1 MARKL
6 TFALDGTEVVQ
17 TTETTNDKDEIER
30 SVSRLGARDVV
41 LEHLTEQ
48 AAEAKAH
55 LDGVTAATEGEK
67 SVAPTGPVGKASQ
80 YHLRAGKVYC
90 TEIDRRTDGKFTSA
104 RMRVLGARSNV
115 LAHAVERHGE
125 LAGMQKGVSEA
136 K

>member
-17 TTETTNDKDEIER
+17 TTETVNDRDEIER
-30 SVSRLGARDVV
+30 SVIRLGARDVV

-48 AAEAKAH
+48 AAEAKAY

-67 SVAPTGPVGKASQ
+67 PVAPTGQPGKASQ

-90 TEIDRRTDGKFTSA
+90 TEVTRRTDGKVA
-104 RMRVLGARSNV
+104 HAQMRALGARSNV

-125 LAGMQKGVSEA
+125 LEGMRAGVEA
-136 K
+136 AK